1 MVSQD
6 MISPDIGPFPEDVLM
21 FQHFFTGFGWFWA
34 IPGFTGP
41 SLWAAGVVSQRH
53 QRRPRPGDGAGGHRD
68 VEVAETGARL
78 GGRSGRRW
86 LVVPRMALGGEVI
99 FCWLITRKITL

>member
-1 MVSQD
+1 

-21 FQHFFTGFGWFWA
+21 FQHFFIGFGWFW
-34 IPGFTGP
+34 ILWMDHHGP
-41 SLWAAGVVSQRH
+41 SPVLPGPNWAAGVVSQRH

-78 GGRSGRRW
+78 GGRSGRRC

-99 FCWLITRKITL
+99 FAG